1 MAPPR
6 PLIHTVSLF
15 LLLLV
20 LSASGCYRTRPS
32 MGGGQVANPGG
43 RDVDAA
49 DVWLPPGYHIEPVF
63 QGLTFPTGV
72 TFDDDGNVY
81 VVESGYAYGEDWT
94 HPRLLQLYG
103 RGAAKV
109 IARGHNGPWNGVT
122 YHDGYFY
129 VAEGGEAQGGRILKI
144 DREGNFTPLVENL
157 PSVGDHHT
165 NGPVVSQDGYVYF
178 GQGTATNSGI
188 VGPDNY
194 QFGWLK
200 RFPDFHDIPG
210 QDITLTGVNYESRN
224 TFVKQPHRNLFER
237 LFPIVG
243 PRPRTVLTGAYQP
256 YGTPTRKGQVV
267 KGQVPC
273 TGAIMRVPV
282 NGGDPELV
290 AWGLRNPFGLALT
303 PDGRLYVTENQF
315 DVRGSRPVWGT
326 GDLLWEIRSGMW
338 YGWPDFFAGQAI
350 NDPDRFGASDSQT
363 PRRLLAHYPNR
374 PPKPV
379 AVFGVHSS
387 ADGFDFS
394 RSPTFGHAGDA
405 FVAEFGDFA
414 PGTGKV
420 LAPVGF
426 RVVRVELNGG
436 IIHPFAV
443 NRGKEDAPAS
453 KLGTGGLERPI
464 AARFNPS
471 GDALYVVDF
480 GIMTTDEKGNSHPM
494 ENTGVLWRITRE
506 AR

>member
-1 MAPPR
+1 LAG
-6 PLIHTVSLF
+6 
-15 LLLLV
+15 
-20 LSASGCYRTRPS
+20 GCYRTRPS
-32 MGGGQVANPGG
+32 SGGGQVVGAGA
-43 RDVDAA
+43 RDVNAA
-49 DVWLPPGYHIEPVF
+49 DVWLPSDYRIEPVF

-81 VVESGYAYGEDWT
+81 VVESGYAYGEEWT

-122 YHDGYFY
+122 YRDGFFY

-144 DREGNFTPLVENL
+144 DRGGNFTPLVANL
-157 PSVGDHHT
+157 PSMGDHHT

-178 GQGTATNSGI
+178 GQGTATNSGV
-188 VGPDNY
+188 VGPDNAQY
-194 QFGWLK
+194 GWLK

-210 QDITLTGVNYESRN
+210 QDVTLTGLNYESRN
-224 TFVKQPHRNLFER
+224 ALVKQPHRNFFER
-237 LFPIVG
+237 LFPFVG

-267 KGQVPC
+267 RGQVPC
-273 TGAIMRVPV
+273 TGAIMRVSV
-282 NGGDPELV
+282 NGGEPELV

-303 PDGRLYVTENQF
+303 PDGRLFATENQF

-338 YGWPDFFAGQAI
+338 YGWPDFFAGQPI
-350 NDPDRFGASDSQT
+350 NNPDRFGSSDSPT
-363 PRRLLAHYPNR
+363 PRRLLAQYPNR
-374 PPKPV
+374 PPKP
-379 AVFGVHSS
+379 AAIFGVHSS

-394 RSPTFGHAGDA
+394 HSPAFGHAGDA
-405 FVAEFGDFA
+405 FVAEFGDLA
-414 PGTGKV
+414 PSTGKV

-436 IIHPFAV
+436 IVHPFAV
-443 NRGKEDAPAS
+443 NRGDQDGPAS

-471 GDALYVVDF
+471 GDSLYVVDF
-480 GIMTTDEKGNSHPM
+480 GVMTTDARGKTHPL
-494 ENTGVLWRITRE
+494 ENTGVLWRISRE